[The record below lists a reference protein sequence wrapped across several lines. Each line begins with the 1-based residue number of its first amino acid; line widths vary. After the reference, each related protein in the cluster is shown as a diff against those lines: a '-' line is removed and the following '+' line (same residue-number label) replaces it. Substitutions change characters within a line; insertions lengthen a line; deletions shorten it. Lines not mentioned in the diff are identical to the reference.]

1 MRYVV
6 GVVGTIPDMWRED
19 PIAFALKEEDER
31 FLRVGQFFVEAGDV
45 VNEGFDMWW
54 DVLE

>member
-6 GVVGTIPDMWRED
+6 GVAGTIPDMWRED
-19 PIAFALKEEDER
+19 SITFALKEEDER